1 MYQSGYSNMKQGAS
15 APIVEQIDLTYERTL
30 KEKLQ
35 RQLLEIEIAL
45 ERGELELCEPIEARL
60 THKVMSLKAEYL
72 ATPEK
77 IKHIVFT
84 TYGIDVDINY
94 LNKSIEDT
102 LTKLAHLGETADYSK
117 LPTTL

>member
-72 ATPEK
+72 ATAEK
-77 IKHIVFT
+77 IKAMIFT
-84 TYGIDVDINY
+84 AYGIDVDIHY

>member
-1 MYQSGYSNMKQGAS
+1 MKQGAS

-60 THKVMSLKAEYL
+60 THKVMSLKAEYI
-72 ATPEK
+72 ATAGK
-77 IKHIVFT
+77 IKAMIFT
-84 TYGIDVDINY
+84 AYGIDVDISY
-94 LNKSIEDT
+94 LDKAIEDA
-102 LTKLAHLGETADYSK
+102 LTKLAYIGGTANYSEI
-117 LPTTL
+117 TLTP